1 MSIISTILIIIVAVE
16 ALAILG
22 LEMFGSQTAAAA
34 KAFGFTPDYQHR
46 PETKTT
52 MGNIGL
58 YNGFVGVGLLFM
70 RFVLPANAVVS
81 GSLLF
86 TGFVV
91 IAGIYGGLTVNR
103 QIALTQGL
111 PGLLAFLSLLI
122 FK

>member
-1 MSIISTILIIIVAVE
+1 MSLISTVLIVIVAVE
-16 ALAILG
+16 ALLILC
-22 LEMFGSQTAAAA
+22 LEMFGSQTAAARN
-34 KAFGFTPDYQHR
+34 AFGFSAEYQHQ

-52 MGNIGL
+52 MANIGL

-70 RFVLPANAVVS
+70 RFALPASAVIS

-91 IAGIYGGLTVNR
+91 VAGIYGGLTVNR

>member
-1 MSIISTILIIIVAVE
+1 MSLISTILIIIVAVE
-16 ALAILG
+16 ALGILG
-22 LEMFGSQTAAAA
+22 LEMFGSQTAAARQ
-34 KAFGFTPDYQHR
+34 AFDISAEYQRR

-52 MGNIGL
+52 LANIGL

-70 RFVLPANAVVS
+70 RFGLPSNAVIA
-81 GSLLF
+81 GCLFF

-91 IAGIYGGLTVNR
+91 VAGIYGGLTANR